1 MSRKKQ
7 EYYYNEH
14 DENQVDKI
22 LKNKKKKKLKRKI
35 KVLLVLLIFIL
46 IGAYF
51 LSDYSKVQSIQV
63 VGNDEIDSQ
72 DILNKVS
79 INKDSIYLF
88 IDNNKVE
95 KEVKSVGMIK
105 RVNVSVDFL
114 GHVNIKIEEAEKVGY
129 CIIGK
134 KTYIIDELGGVSE
147 TKNKKIIESL
157 YSCPRLT
164 GFKDLK
170 FLKTFAKAYVQIP
183 EIIKNQTSDIV
194 YSPKDGDETRLEF
207 VMDNGKLLYL
217 RVEDMVEQLAK
228 FDYDATMTTY
238 SDRCIFSF
246 EGKHIYMQKCK

>member
-79 INKDSIYLF
+79 INKD
-88 IDNNKVE
+88 
-95 KEVKSVGMIK
+95 
-105 RVNVSVDFL
+105 
-114 GHVNIKIEEAEKVGY
+114 
-129 CIIGK
+129 
-134 KTYIIDELGGVSE
+134 
-147 TKNKKIIESL
+147 
-157 YSCPRLT
+157 
-164 GFKDLK
+164 
-170 FLKTFAKAYVQIP
+170 
-183 EIIKNQTSDIV
+183 
-194 YSPKDGDETRLEF
+194 
-207 VMDNGKLLYL
+207 
-217 RVEDMVEQLAK
+217 
-228 FDYDATMTTY
+228 
-238 SDRCIFSF
+238 
-246 EGKHIYMQKCK
+246 